1 MKIALVGSAPS
12 SVRLAPFRDPSWT
25 VWACSPGTYP
35 IVEMEGAAA
44 FFELHRW
51 EPPVIGRPDQ
61 QVPWF
66 SPEYCA
72 WLAKFK
78 GPVYTTEVIPDIK
91 NSTRLPREML
101 IEKYGP
107 YFWSS
112 SLAWMLALA
121 LEQPGIQE
129 IGLWG
134 VDMSAVEE
142 YRYQRPGCH
151 HFLTIAMERGIK
163 VTIPP
168 ESDLL
173 QPMPLYGVDEWNPFA
188 VKLLARQR
196 ELTARLQSA
205 VQREA
210 QAHEEAVFLRG
221 AMDDLKYMQDTWT
234 STREL
239 DRILERM
246 ASAAPARAPVV
257 QIRGDHGD

>member
-142 YRYQRPGCH
+142 YRYHARAVTTSSRSRWNVASRSRSRRSPTCSSRCRSTGWTSGTRSRSSSSPDSANSPHGCS
-151 HFLTIAMERGIK
+151 R
-163 VTIPP
+163 
-168 ESDLL
+168 
-173 QPMPLYGVDEWNPFA
+173 
-188 VKLLARQR
+188 
-196 ELTARLQSA
+196 A

-210 QAHEEAVFLRG
+210 QAPRG
-221 AMDDLKYMQDTWT
+221 GSLPPRRDGRPEVHAGH
-234 STREL
+234 L
-239 DRILERM
+239 DEH
-246 ASAAPARAPVV
+246 ARARPNPRTHGERRARAGAGRADP
-257 QIRGDHGD
+257 RGSR